1 MLQNF
6 TYFFFY
12 NRKYWITKNEDR
24 DNEGNLKLC
33 REKFSGELESQ
44 LFDRIQSDRKFYQE
58 EEDNIFEIKPSQLVE
73 KSRVLD
79 LNSSTPRLG
88 KNQLLLLLSV
98 IKASGF

>member
-6 TYFFFY
+6 TYFFLY

-24 DNEGNLKLC
+24 ENEGNLKLC

-44 LFDRIQSDRKFYQE
+44 LFDRIQSERKLYQ

-73 KSRVLD
+73 KSRVLE
-79 LNSSTPRLG
+79 LNSSAPRLG
-88 KNQLLLLLSV
+88 KNQLLLLLLSV

>member
-12 NRKYWITKNEDR
+12 NRKYSITKSEQKE
-24 DNEGNLKLC
+24 NEGNLRIC
-33 REKFSGELESQ
+33 RQKFSGELESQ
-44 LFDRIQSDRKFYQE
+44 LLDSIQNERKADQ
-58 EEDNIFEIKPSQLVE
+58 EDNIFEIKPDKLVE
-73 KSRVLD
+73 KPEE
-79 LNSSTPRLG
+79 LNSSAYRLG